1 MSRYD
6 KYPPGT
12 DDDVHNLPPHT
23 KVMGLHPL
31 VWGAVFILFWASI
44 GIYSKVVGFYD
55 IEERMEHGFSDD
67 DDKEDN
73 DKEDDDKEDD

>member
-12 DDDVHNLPPHT
+12 DDDVQNLPPHT
-23 KVMGLHPL
+23 TVMGLHPL

-55 IEERMEHGFSDD
+55 IEERIEHGFSDESSEKHD
-67 DDKEDN
+67 EEDN
-73 DKEDDDKEDD
+73 DDKEDD

>member
-31 VWGAVFILFWASI
+31 VWGAVFIIFWASI

-55 IEERMEHGFSDD
+55 IEERIGHTFSDD
-67 DDKEDN
+67 DHDDDHEG
-73 DKEDDDKEDD
+73 DDKEHD